1 MDDTG
6 AVDTGTRPAGGTS
19 AKSAKGLYIQVLI
32 GVIAGAALGHF
43 WPAIAV
49 QMQPF
54 GDAFIKLV
62 RMIIAPIVFVT
73 VVVGIAKLSDA
84 KEVGRI
90 GVKAIVYFEVMT
102 TIAMFIGLVVAHV
115 IRPGAGLNINP
126 ATLDS
131 KAVATYVNA
140 PHQDVV
146 SFLLNIIPNTVVDAF
161 SRGEIL
167 QVLLFAVLFGLGLSR
182 MGERAKFV
190 VHFLDEAGGALFG
203 VIAIIMRAAPLGAFG
218 AMAFT
223 IGKYGIGA
231 LAQLG
236 FLMLC
241 FYLTCV
247 IFIFVGMGAVA
258 AMMGLNIL
266 KILRFVKEEFL
277 IVLGTSS
284 SEAAMPTLMEKLE
297 LLGCGKSLVGL
308 TVPLGY
314 AFNLDGSSIYFT
326 MAIAFIAQ
334 ALNIPLTWGD
344 YLLILSVLLLTS
356 KGAGDGD
363 RRGVHHPGGDVGDDE
378 RQGAGGRHGARPGHR
393 SVHERG
399 ACDHQP
405 VRQYGCDDFRGVVGR
420 VVGSAEGPRGAEPA
434 PGRGGAGSGRVVGAR
449 RVRRESLEADQR
461 RVPSDALCRM

>member
-1 MDDTG
+1 M
-6 AVDTGTRPAGGTS
+6 AS
-19 AKSAKGLYIQVLI
+19 ARASKALYLQVLA
-32 GVIAGAALGHF
+32 GVVIGAALGHF
-43 WPAIAV
+43 VPDFAV
-49 QMQPF
+49 LMQPL

-73 VVVGIAKLSDA
+73 VVVGIAKLTDA

-90 GVKAIVYFEVMT
+90 GLKAIIYFEVLT
-102 TIAMFIGLVVAHV
+102 TIAMFIGLIVAHV
-115 IRPGAGLNINP
+115 IRPGAGLNIDP
-126 ATLDS
+126 HTLDS
-131 KAVATYVNA
+131 KAVAQYANA

-146 SFLLNIIPNTVVDAF
+146 SFLMNIIPNTVIDAF
-161 SRGEIL
+161 SKGEIL

-182 MGERAKFV
+182 LGERGKQV
-190 VHFLDEAGGALFG
+190 VHVLDEAGGALFG
-203 VIAIIMRAAPLGAFG
+203 VIAIIMRFAPLGAFG

-223 IGKYGIGA
+223 IGRYGIGA

-247 IFIFVGMGAVA
+247 IFIFVVMGAVA
-258 AMMGLNIL
+258 AMMGLNLL

-297 LLGCGKSLVGL
+297 MLGCGKSLVGL

-334 ALNIPLTWGD
+334 ALNIDLTWSD
-344 YLLILSVLLLTS
+344 YVLILGVLLLTS
-356 KGAGDGD
+356 KGAATVTGGGFITLAATLATMNGKVPVAGMVLILGID
-363 RRGVHHPGGDVGDDE
+363 RFMSEARAITNLFGNTVATIFVAWWEGTLDVSKARIVLDHPAEVE
-378 RQGAGGRHGARPGHR
+378 
-393 SVHERG
+393 E
-399 ACDHQP
+399 
-405 VRQYGCDDFRGVVGR
+405 VVL
-420 VVGSAEGPRGAEPA
+420 AE
-434 PGRGGAGSGRVVGAR
+434 
-449 RVRRESLEADQR
+449 
-461 RVPSDALCRM
+461 

>member
-1 MDDTG
+1 M
-6 AVDTGTRPAGGTS
+6 PGTS
-19 AKSAKGLYIQVLI
+19 GRSSKALYLQVLA
-32 GVIAGAALGHF
+32 GVIIGAALGHF
-43 WPAIAV
+43 YPPLAI

-62 RMIIAPIVFVT
+62 RMIIAPIVFIT
-73 VVVGIAKLSDA
+73 VVVGIAKLADA

-90 GVKAIVYFEVMT
+90 GLKAIIYFEVLT
-102 TIAMFIGLVVAHV
+102 TIAMFIGLIIAHV
-115 IRPGAGLNINP
+115 IQPGAGLNINP

-131 KAVATYVNA
+131 KAVSQYTNA

-146 SFLLNIIPNTVVDAF
+146 GFLLNIIPSTVIDAF
-161 SRGEIL
+161 AKGEIL

-182 MGERAKFV
+182 LGERAHTV
-190 VHFLDEAGGALFG
+190 VHVLDQAGAALFG
-203 VIAIIMRAAPLGAFG
+203 VIAIIMRFAPLGAFG

-223 IGKYGIGA
+223 IGRYGIGA

-241 FYLTCV
+241 FYLTCI
-247 IFIFVGMGAVA
+247 IFIFVVMGAVA

-297 LLGCGKSLVGL
+297 RLGCGQSLVGL

-334 ALNIPLTWGD
+334 ALNIPLSWGD
-344 YLLILSVLLLTS
+344 YLLILAVLLLTS
-356 KGAGDGD
+356 KGAATVTGGGFITLAATLATMNGKVPVAGMVLVLGID
-363 RRGVHHPGGDVGDDE
+363 RFMSEARAITNLFGNTVATIFVAWWEGTLDVP
-378 RQGAGGRHGARPGHR
+378 RAR
-393 SVHERG
+393 EIL
-399 ACDHQP
+399 DQP
-405 VRQYGCDDFRGVVGR
+405 
-420 VVGSAEGPRGAEPA
+420 STI
-434 PGRGGAGSGRVVGAR
+434 
-449 RVRRESLEADQR
+449 EAA
-461 RVPSDALCRM
+461 VFAK

>member
-1 MDDTG
+1 M
-6 AVDTGTRPAGGTS
+6 AGTS
-19 AKSAKGLYIQVLI
+19 ARSAKGLYIQVLL
-32 GVIAGAALGHF
+32 GVLIGAALGHF
-43 WPAIAV
+43 WPALAV

-73 VVVGIAKLSDA
+73 VVVGIAKLADA

-102 TIAMFIGLVVAHV
+102 TIAMFIGLLVAHL
-115 IRPGAGLNINP
+115 IQPGAGLNIDP
-126 ATLDS
+126 TTLDG
-131 KAVATYVNA
+131 KAVAVYANA
-140 PHQDVV
+140 PHRDVAG
-146 SFLLNIIPNTVVDAF
+146 FLLNIIPTTVVDAF
-161 SRGEIL
+161 AKGEIL

-182 MGERAKFV
+182 VGDHGKTV
-190 VHFLDEAGGALFG
+190 VGFLDEAGGALFG

-236 FLMLC
+236 FLMLS
-241 FYLTCV
+241 FYLTCA
-247 IFIFVGMGAVA
+247 IFVLFGMGVVA
-258 AMMGLNIL
+258 AVIGLNIL

-334 ALNIPLTWGD
+334 ALNIQLSWGD
-344 YLLILSVLLLTS
+344 YLLILGVLLLTS
-356 KGAGDGD
+356 KGAATVTGGGFITLAATLATMNGKIPVAGMVLVLGIDRFMSEARAVTNLFGNTMATIFVAWWEGALDLPRVRTILD
-363 RRGVHHPGGDVGDDE
+363 RREGVEATVL
-378 RQGAGGRHGARPGHR
+378 
-393 SVHERG
+393 
-399 ACDHQP
+399 
-405 VRQYGCDDFRGVVGR
+405 
-420 VVGSAEGPRGAEPA
+420 AE
-434 PGRGGAGSGRVVGAR
+434 
-449 RVRRESLEADQR
+449 
-461 RVPSDALCRM
+461 

>member
-1 MDDTG
+1 M
-6 AVDTGTRPAGGTS
+6 AGTT
-19 AKSAKGLYIQVLI
+19 AKSAKGLYIQVLL
-32 GVIAGAALGHF
+32 GVVIGAALGHF
-43 WPAIAV
+43 WPALAV

-62 RMIIAPIVFVT
+62 RMIIAPIIFVT

-90 GVKAIVYFEVMT
+90 GLKAIVYFEVMT
-102 TIAMFIGLVVAHV
+102 TIAMFIGLVVAHLLQ
-115 IRPGAGLNINP
+115 PGAGLNIDP

-131 KAVATYVNA
+131 KAVARYVDA

-146 SFLLNIIPNTVVDAF
+146 TFLLNIIPNTVIDAF
-161 SRGEIL
+161 AKGEIL
-167 QVLLFAVLFGLGLSR
+167 QVLLFAVMFGLGLSR
-182 MGERAKFV
+182 MGERAKTV
-190 VHFLDEAGGALFG
+190 VHVLDEAGGALFG
-203 VIAIIMRAAPLGAFG
+203 VIAIIMRFAPLGAFG

-223 IGKYGIGA
+223 IGRYGIGT

-247 IFIFVGMGAVA
+247 IFIFVVMGAVA
-258 AMMGLNIL
+258 GLVGLNIL
-266 KILRFVKEEFL
+266 KILRYVKEEFL

-297 LLGCGKSLVGL
+297 ILGCGKSLVGL

-334 ALNIPLTWGD
+334 SLNIPLTWGD
-344 YLLILSVLLLTS
+344 YLLILAVLLLTS
-356 KGAGDGD
+356 KGAATVTGGGFITLAATLATMNGKVPVAGMVLVLGIDRFMSEARAITNLFGNTVATIFVAWWEGSLDVKRAQAILD
-363 RRGVHHPGGDVGDDE
+363 RRAGVEDLVL
-378 RQGAGGRHGARPGHR
+378 
-393 SVHERG
+393 
-399 ACDHQP
+399 
-405 VRQYGCDDFRGVVGR
+405 
-420 VVGSAEGPRGAEPA
+420 AE
-434 PGRGGAGSGRVVGAR
+434 
-449 RVRRESLEADQR
+449 
-461 RVPSDALCRM
+461 

>member
-1 MDDTG
+1 M
-6 AVDTGTRPAGGTS
+6 AGSS
-19 AKSAKGLYIQVLI
+19 ARSAKGLYIQVLL
-32 GVIAGAALGHF
+32 GVLLGAALGYF
-43 WPAIAV
+43 WPALAV

-90 GVKAIVYFEVMT
+90 GIKAIVYFEVMT
-102 TIAMFIGLVVAHV
+102 TIAMFIGLVVAH
-115 IRPGAGLNINP
+115 IIQPGAGLNIDP

-131 KAVATYVNA
+131 KAIATYVNA
-140 PHQDVV
+140 PHLDVV

-161 SRGEIL
+161 AKGEIL
-167 QVLLFAVLFGLGLSR
+167 QVLLFAALFGLGLSR
-182 MGERAKFV
+182 MGDHGKAV
-190 VHFLDEAGGALFG
+190 VHFLDATGGALFG
-203 VIAIIMRAAPLGAFG
+203 VIALIMRAAPLGAFG

-223 IGKYGIGA
+223 IGRYGIGA
-231 LAQLG
+231 LAKLG

-241 FYLTCV
+241 FYLTCAL
-247 IFIFVGMGAVA
+247 FIFLAMGAVA
-258 AMMGLNIL
+258 ALMGLNIL
-266 KILRFVKEEFL
+266 KILRFVREEFL

-334 ALNIPLTWGD
+334 ALNIPLSWSD

-356 KGAGDGD
+356 KGAATVTGGGFITLAATLATMNGKVPVAGMVLVLGID
-363 RRGVHHPGGDVGDDE
+363 RFMSEARAITNLFGNAVATIFVAWWEGMLDLPKARAILDRPEGVEAAVLAE
-378 RQGAGGRHGARPGHR
+378 QGR
-393 SVHERG
+393 
-399 ACDHQP
+399 
-405 VRQYGCDDFRGVVGR
+405 
-420 VVGSAEGPRGAEPA
+420 
-434 PGRGGAGSGRVVGAR
+434 
-449 RVRRESLEADQR
+449 
-461 RVPSDALCRM
+461 